1 MRKRT
6 LTRILSVRVSRCPRL
21 TSVQQHDSRQTEH
34 EVYMEHAQ
42 MSKQSL
48 KSSHALADGILET
61 GYSVLEA
68 LSIQNDS
75 LMGVRGRLLDMR
87 GTMGM
92 SAQVMRTIER
102 RIKQDKWIVY
112 GSMLGIVALMVVLYI
127 YV

>member
-1 MRKRT
+1 MGKRSIKNT
-6 LTRILSVRVSRCPRL
+6 
-21 TSVQQHDSRQTEH
+21 
-34 EVYMEHAQ
+34 
-42 MSKQSL
+42 
-48 KSSHALADGILET
+48 HALADGILET

-75 LMGVRGRLLDMR
+75 LTGVRGRLLDMR
-87 GTMGM
+87 GTLGM

-112 GSMLGIVALMVVLYI
+112 GSMLGIVALMVLLYI